1 MAYSIDSI
9 TDDCYEGTTCLIN
22 KLDIHDEG
30 VLAQTEAAVVLAKL
44 SYLDLHPIDGNL
56 DLKHLCDIH
65 RFLFSDL
72 YAWAG
77 QLRKVNISKKGTAFA
92 PAEQIETMA
101 RACFGRISRID
112 FSSLS
117 RSEFVAE
124 TADFYNTL
132 NIIHPFRDGNGRA
145 QRAFF
150 TVWLRAHGYDIN
162 FADMEEDAFMIA
174 TIRAARGVMD
184 DLTGLF
190 DDSIVPYAA
199 TDFGFNM
206 QQTM

>member
-30 VLAQTEAAVVLAKL
+30 LLDKTEASIVLAKL
-44 SYLDLHPIDGNL
+44 SYLDLHPIEGNF
-56 DLKHLCDIH
+56 DLTHLCNIH

-72 YAWAG
+72 YEWAG
-77 QLRKVNISKKGTAFA
+77 QLRKVNISKKGTVFA
-92 PAEQIETMA
+92 PAEQIEAMA
-101 RACFGRISRID
+101 NACFDRIDKID

-117 RSEFVAE
+117 RSELVAE

-132 NIIHPFRDGNGRA
+132 NIIHPFREGNGRA

-150 TVWLRAHGYDIN
+150 TMWLRAHGYDIN

-174 TIRAARGVMD
+174 TIWAARGVMD

>member
-1 MAYSIDSI
+1 M
-9 TDDCYEGTTCLIN
+9 
-22 KLDIHDEG
+22 
-30 VLAQTEAAVVLAKL
+30 LAKL
-44 SYLDLHPIDGNL
+44 SYLDLHPIGGDF
-56 DLKHLCDIH
+56 DLRRLCEIH
-65 RFLFSDL
+65 RSLFSDL

-77 QLRKVNISKKGTAFA
+77 RLRKVNISKKGTVFA
-92 PAEQIETMA
+92 PAEQLEVMA
-101 RACFGRISRID
+101 NACFERIGKID

-124 TADFYNTL
+124 TADFFNTL
-132 NIIHPFRDGNGRA
+132 NIIHPFREGNGRA
-145 QRAFF
+145 QRTFF
-150 TVWLRAHGYDIN
+150 TMWFRAHGYDIN
-162 FADMEEDAFMIA
+162 FADIEEDAFMIA
-174 TIRAARGVMD
+174 TIRAAQGVMD